1 MKKWLI
7 SGGVLLIILLGCLQ
21 IWQVE
26 HSMTIE
32 GTVLQVNEN
41 SVLLSQKKGISSEE
55 LVKTYEEWMD
65 GDYDL
70 IFVSNVEGAE
80 VGMKLRVIIGGITA
94 ESYPSQVQA
103 KSYEILN
110 QLQIPKE
117 ESDEMIIAPKN
128 LYNQELLDI
137 FPKTVGMN
145 QLFNGYAEYGHFQT
159 LKTVQ
164 EFGSVFQ
171 ITFDGMMTDGYG
183 ESVERLFQLTY
194 EITDEAVI
202 EKIYN
207 EDPYNQLKDPRLL
220 NSIIPNKVLL
230 KLPLE
235 SGNSWTETFSYQ
247 EKEYTATTDIVRIET
262 NEDGKLTYE
271 TFTTVAGIE
280 GDYNGR
286 YKETRVFTTGSGMTS
301 FSSLFSFES
310 IGMDNED
317 FKQADDLYLFGYSLS
332 AENIIIRE

>member
-7 SGGVLLIILLGCLQ
+7 SGSILLIILLGCLQ

-26 HSMTIE
+26 HSMTTE
-32 GTVLQVNEN
+32 GTVLQVNET
-41 SVLLSQKKGISSEE
+41 SILLSRKKGINSKD

-70 IFVSNVEGAE
+70 IFVSNIEGAE
-80 VGMKLRVIIGGITA
+80 VGMRLSITIEGTMT
-94 ESYPSQVQA
+94 ESYPAQAKA

-117 ESDEMIIAPKN
+117 ESDEMVIAPEN
-128 LYNQELLDI
+128 RYNQELLDI

-145 QLFNGYAEYGHFQT
+145 QLFNGYAEYGHFQM

-164 EFGSVFQ
+164 EFGSFFQ

-183 ESVERLFQLTY
+183 ESKDRVFQLTY
-194 EITDEAVI
+194 EITDQSVV

-207 EDPYNQLKDPRLL
+207 EDPYNELKDPRLL

-230 KLPLE
+230 TLPLE
-235 SGNSWTETFSYQ
+235 VGNSWTETFIYQ
-247 EKEYTATTDIVRIET
+247 EKEYTATTEIVRIET

-271 TFTTVAGIE
+271 TLTTVAGIE
-280 GDYNGR
+280 GDYNGC

-301 FSSLFSFES
+301 FSNLFSFES
-310 IGMDNED
+310 AGTDDED
-317 FKQADDLYLFGYSLS
+317 FEQTEDLYLFGYSLS
-332 AENIIIRE
+332 AENIIIEE